1 MKENRLRK
9 ALLEAPAPDEEAA
22 RERSWNTVRAAF
34 EQREPVTWP
43 VRHARALIAFAVAGA
58 LLAAAL
64 TPPGEAVVNE
74 VRDAIGRER
83 TVGVPQAREALF
95 SLPTSGRLLVDS
107 GRGSWIVRPD
117 GSRRLLGRY
126 REPAWSP
133 HGLYVAAVGKGELVA
148 LDPKGPVRWALPRRG
163 HLSSPTWT
171 GTRTDTDIAYLRDRE
186 LRVVAGDGEG
196 DRLLA
201 SNANAIAPA
210 WRPGERRVIAYV
222 ARPSRLRVLDG
233 ETGEELW
240 SAPMSDPKSASL
252 EWSHDGRRLLLEEGK
267 RIRVFAADGRVVRA
281 LAAPRGR
288 FFLDAALRPGGNAFA
303 YSVVHPPGNRSVLY
317 GADGRQLFAGRG
329 WFVHLAWSPDGRW
342 LTFAWPEADQW
353 VFLRAPGARKIEA
366 VSKVSRQLGRLA
378 HVTGWCCAPAR

>member
-1 MKENRLRK
+1 VRRT
-9 ALLEAPAPDEEAA
+9 LLGVPAPDEEAA
-22 RERSWNTVRAAF
+22 RERTWDTVRAAF
-34 EQREPVTWP
+34 EQREPVSWP
-43 VRHARALIAFAVAGA
+43 VRHARPLIALAVAGA
-58 LLAAAL
+58 LIAAAL

-83 TVGVPQAREALF
+83 IAGVPQAREALF

-133 HGLYVAAVGKGELVA
+133 HGLFVAAVREGELVA
-148 LDPKGPVRWALPRRG
+148 LTPEGTVRWSLPRRG
-163 HLSSPTWT
+163 QVSSPVWT

-201 SNANAIAPA
+201 ANAAAIAPA
-210 WRPGERRVIAYV
+210 WRPGGRRVIAYV

-267 RIRVFAADGRVVRA
+267 RIRLFAADGRLVRS
-281 LAAPRGR
+281 LAAPPGR
-288 FFLDAALRPGGNAFA
+288 FFLDAALRPGGHAFA
-303 YSVVHPPGNRSVLY
+303 YSVVHPPRNRSVVY
-317 GADGRQLFAGRG
+317 GADGRQLFAGAG
-329 WFVHLAWSPDGRW
+329 WLVDLAWAPDGRW

-353 VFLRAPGARKIEA
+353 VFLRTPGVGRIQA
-366 VSKVSRQLGRLA
+366 VSNVSRQLGRLA
-378 HVTGWCCAPAR
+378 HVAGWCCAPAR